1 FAECA
6 ALDPTPG
13 SPGAELAGYAA
24 SLTKRARKRARKVER
39 AAASRGPPARVPPL
53 APGAPGLP
61 GAMRVVK
68 GRAHVGLDISLGSAL
83 LMLTMLALG
92 VWMATTVFA
101 RALKKQSISRATF
114 IIFSWL
120 QVFTACAFAFSHGAN
135 DIANAVGPFAAVL
148 DVLRTGT

>member
-1 FAECA
+1 MLVF
-6 ALDPTPG
+6 
-13 SPGAELAGYAA
+13 
-24 SLTKRARKRARKVER
+24 KVR
-39 AAASRGPPARVPPL
+39 DN
-53 APGAPGLP
+53 
-61 GAMRVVK
+61 
-68 GRAHVGLDISLGSAL
+68 VGLDISLGGAL

-148 DVLRTGT
+148 DVLRTGTLSQEAAVPAAVLIARSEERRVGNEGDILNSKNH